1 MYKIFKFIKG
11 EKKYLTIIKENGSIS
26 FNWTESDDFSFE
38 SNEEVIKKMKLFGLS
53 NTGSVK
59 IIETSTGKLFTYKEI
74 KGLLTY

>member
-26 FNWTESDDFSFE
+26 FDWTETDDFTFDSK
-38 SNEEVIKKMKLFGLS
+38 EEVVKKMKLFGLC

-59 IIETSTGKLFTYKEI
+59 IIETSTDKLFTYNEL